1 MAVVALTGKQYSAK
15 LALNSE
21 LQSQVPERFQS
32 IEDKFEVATGY
43 GFDALTD
50 SEARYLAKHDNAQSV
65 RDRIIAAGSA
75 ASLRANA
82 GNTGFS
88 KGEKANR
95 SGLISAEAQSTTG
108 NFPYNEANREKT
120 DKLQEAVGRLSDIVA
135 AELDIAQPDG
145 GSAYTPVSLP
155 EQRSRGIIASAFG

>member
-21 LQSQVPERFQS
+21 LQSQVRERFQS

-43 GFDALTD
+43 GFDALTE

-75 ASLRANA
+75 ASLRAMRA
-82 GNTGFS
+82 TL
-88 KGEKANR
+88 A
-95 SGLISAEAQSTTG
+95 
-108 NFPYNEANREKT
+108 
-120 DKLQEAVGRLSDIVA
+120 
-135 AELDIAQPDG
+135 
-145 GSAYTPVSLP
+145 SLRVKKQI
-155 EQRSRGIIASAFG
+155 EVD